1 MGSLDTLLPL
11 VTLTSIILTA
21 AILCL
26 PSRNTHSHTQ
36 GKEKKGRVAVLV
48 LGDIGRSPRMQYH
61 ALSLAANGWAVDL
74 IGYDESTPRPE
85 ILSSPDIR
93 IIPLPPPPP
102 VLGVSS
108 KALFPIIAPFKVL
121 FQLSALFYLLFYIIR
136 PPSYILVQNPPSIPT
151 LLVARIT
158 AFVRNSRLVIDW
170 HNFGYSILALKLG
183 DDHPLVRISKW
194 YETKFGNSAYANFT
208 VTDQM
213 RKVLRQDWRITTPI
227 LTLHDRPP
235 TIFQPLDHKQRDAFL
250 STHRL
255 TAQNVPFDNT
265 KLLISST
272 SWTPD
277 EDFSIL
283 FAALQYYTTTV
294 KKSPLSAKLPNIL
307 AVITGKGPLLKH
319 YEPLINEL
327 NESKSCVT
335 IRTEFLPAEEYPKL
349 LASADLGVCLHTSSS
364 GVDLPMKVVD
374 MFGVGIP
381 VAAVKFEAI
390 GELVK
395 DGINGVVFEAGVNPG
410 QTKGEELGDI
420 LVRLFGDS
428 NELEVLKEGAMKE
441 VERRWEGEW
450 DEIAKGVFEGK
461 AKSQ

>member
-1 MGSLDTLLPL
+1 MGFADTLLPL
-11 VTLTSIILTA
+11 ITLISITLTA
-21 AILCL
+21 AVLCL
-26 PSRNTHSHTQ
+26 PSRYNPQPTR
-36 GKEKKGRVAVLV
+36 EKDRKGRVAVLV

-61 ALSLAANGWAVDL
+61 ALSLASNGWGVDL
-74 IGYDESTPRPE
+74 IGYDESIPRSE
-85 ILSSPDIR
+85 ILASPNIR
-93 IIPLPPPPP
+93 IVPLPPPPP
-102 VLGVSS
+102 VLAASS

-121 FQLSALFYLLFYIIR
+121 FQVTALFYLLFYIIR

-151 LLVARIT
+151 LIVARIT

-183 DDHPLVRISKW
+183 GDHPLVKISRW
-194 YETKFGNSAYANFT
+194 YETKFGNAAYANFT

-213 RKVLRQDWRITTPI
+213 RKVLQKEWAISKPI
-227 LTLHDRPP
+227 LALHDRPP
-235 TIFQPLDHKQRDAFL
+235 VIFQPLNQKQRDAFL

-283 FAALQYYTTTV
+283 FAALQYYTTTAQM
-294 KKSPLSAKLPNIL
+294 STSSAKLPNIL

-390 GELVK
+390 GELVR
-395 DGINGVVFEAGVNPG
+395 DGVNGVVFEAGTNPG
-410 QTKGEELGDI
+410 QTKGEELGEI

-450 DEIAKGVFEGK
+450 DGIAKEIFEGK
-461 AKSQ
+461 AKTQ

>member
-1 MGSLDTLLPL
+1 MGSIETLLPL
-11 VTLTSIILTA
+11 ITLISIILTA

-26 PSRNTHSHTQ
+26 PSRYTHSHTQ
-36 GKEKKGRVAVLV
+36 EKDKKGRVAVLV

-61 ALSLAANGWAVDL
+61 ALSLASNGWGVDL

-85 ILSSPDIR
+85 ILSSPNIR

-102 VLGVSS
+102 VLATSS
-108 KALFPIIAPFKVL
+108 KALFPIIAPLKVL

-151 LLVARIT
+151 LIVARIT

-183 DDHPLVRISKW
+183 DDHPLVKISKW

-213 RKVLRQDWRITTPI
+213 RKVLREGWGITKPI
-227 LTLHDRPP
+227 LALHDRPP
-235 TIFQPLDHKQRDAFL
+235 TIFQPLDQRQRDAFL

-283 FAALQYYTTTV
+283 FAALQYYTTTA
-294 KKSPLSAKLPNIL
+294 KKSSSSAKLPNIL
-307 AVITGKGPLLKH
+307 AIITGKGPLLKH

-327 NESKSCVT
+327 NQSESCVT
-335 IRTEFLPAEEYPKL
+335 IRTAFLPAEEYPKL

-390 GELVK
+390 NELVK
-395 DGINGVVFEAGVNPG
+395 DGVNGVVFEAGVNPG
-410 QTKGEELGDI
+410 QTKGEELGEI

-450 DEIAKGVFEGK
+450 DGVAKDIFEGK